1 VHEPEARDGSGIQP
15 HVHILFSPRREE
27 VELDRTPAQW
37 FAKAA
42 ARGAD
47 PLSGGVRKD
56 RSWDT
61 KGRLYDVREAVA
73 LLTNAALAREGIA
86 LAVDHR
92 SLEARGLSRDAAR
105 YGSTHDQTDLDQTMR
120 YRQHLRASGVLAYE
134 QLATYAGW
142 QEQALKLLSLE
153 RQYVKDLARDHVW
166 RFDKSPACVRER
178 QHAMERTFD
187 LAMRGRGPT
196 RAPVRTPTR
205 QHAAVRQRLQD
216 LVAALERADEPQAG
230 AALRVRLY
238 EREQEHDHGF
248 SW

>member
-1 VHEPEARDGSGIQP
+1 
-15 HVHILFSPRREE
+15 VHILFSPRREE
-27 VELDRTPAQW
+27 VELDRTPANW

-42 ARGAD
+42 ARDAA
-47 PLSGGVRKD
+47 PLIGGVRKD

-73 LLTNAALAREGIA
+73 LLTNAALARAGIA

-92 SLEARGLSRDAAR
+92 NLEARGLSRDAAR
-105 YGSTHDQTDLDQTMR
+105 YGSAHDQVDLDQTMR
-120 YRQHLRASGVLAYE
+120 YRQQLRDSGTLAYE

-166 RFDKSPACVRER
+166 RYDRSPARALER
-178 QHAMERTFD
+178 QQSMARTFA
-187 LAMRGRGPT
+187 LAMGARQPT
-196 RAPVRTPTR
+196 RPHSQERTPTHHR
-205 QHAAVRQRLQD
+205 VPMRHQVRELA
-216 LVAALERADEPQAG
+216 AALERADEAPAG

-238 EREQEHDHGF
+238 EREREEDRGLG
-248 SW
+248 W